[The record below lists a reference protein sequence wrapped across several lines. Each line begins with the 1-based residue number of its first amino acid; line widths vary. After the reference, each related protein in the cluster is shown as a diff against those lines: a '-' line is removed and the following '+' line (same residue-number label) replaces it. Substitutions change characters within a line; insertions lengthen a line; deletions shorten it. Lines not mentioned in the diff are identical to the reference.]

1 MDSALIFQL
10 LKKFLADSNIS
21 VYTGIEDVDADVSPA
36 RYFTLDGIEVA
47 HPQKGVMYI
56 KIQQNKSQKVVY

>member
-1 MDSALIFQL
+1 MYANLVKTSFII
-10 LKKFLADSNIS
+10 SVS